1 MTNRSKQ
8 RGTTAEREVVKY
20 LQNWWPAAE
29 RRALSGNKDKGDV
42 AGIPGVVVEVK
53 AAQTQLLTKWQ
64 KETAA
69 EQANADAARCM
80 LVVKR
85 PYKAV
90 PVWDAY
96 LPIGQLPVELR
107 YYPAA
112 GKGHME
118 WVRMDLFMAV
128 ALLRCPWLP
137 SSPTTA
143 SS

>member
-1 MTNRSKQ
+1 MSTKSKAK
-8 RGTTAEREVVKY
+8 GTTAEREVVRY

-42 AGIPGVVVEVK
+42 AGIPGVVVEIK
-53 AAQTQLLTKWQ
+53 AAQTQTLPKWQ
-64 KETAA
+64 RETLA
-69 EQANADAARCM
+69 EQANAGAARCM

-107 YYPAA
+107 YYPVA
-112 GKGHME
+112 GKGHLE
-118 WVRMDLFMAV
+118 WVRLDLFMAV

-143 SS
+143 

>member
-1 MTNRSKQ
+1 MTKSKAK
-8 RGTTAEREVVKY
+8 GTTAEREVVRY

-53 AAQTQLLTKWQ
+53 AAVRQELAVWKR
-64 KETAA
+64 ETLV
-69 EQANADAARCM
+69 ERDNAGVSNCV

-90 PVWDAY
+90 AEWDAY
-96 LPIGQLPVELR
+96 LPWSALAHRSSGDD
-107 YYPAA
+107 
-112 GKGHME
+112 G
-118 WVRMDLFMAV
+118 WVRMDLQLAV
-128 ALLRCPWLP
+128 AFLLFPSLL

-143 SS
+143 

>member
-1 MTNRSKQ
+1 MSTKSKQ
-8 RGTTAEREVVKY
+8 KGTTAEREVVRY
-20 LQNWWPAAE
+20 LQQWWPTAE

-69 EQANADAARCM
+69 EQANAGARLCM

-85 PYKAV
+85 PYKPV

-96 LPIGQLPVELR
+96 LPIGQLPVEFQHF
-107 YYPAA
+107 PAA
-112 GKGHME
+112 GKGHLE
-118 WVRMDLFMAV
+118 WVRVDLFLGAQF
-128 ALLRCPWLP
+128 LRFLSPP

-143 SS
+143 WT